1 MGVEDRPVA
10 LKQFEPEGELVAGD
24 VAGVGDGD
32 KPEARSGIGTEFVTG
47 AVVEPVGGTWP
58 EAVAG
63 CATAVA
69 GEEGDAGAEEK
80 PLHSY

>member
-1 MGVEDRPVA
+1 MV

-47 AVVEPVGGTWP
+47 ALVEAVGGPWP

-63 CATAVA
+63 RGTAVA
-69 GEEGDAGAEEK
+69 GGEDDAGAEEK
-80 PLHSY
+80 PLRSY